1 MNVENFLDTPWAY
14 TGSIAMKLH
23 ANRLGV
29 PFSSRRIIRNTNI
42 AVANPIAT
50 ARILRSTGQ
59 WNYANGQSRN
69 HVAMISSG
77 NNRLNLF
84 RLGGNYARG
93 NITYARGKPVLT
105 LNSLMNRKRN
115 LSKNKLRPNNMTK
128 TLRNIQ
134 FLQVLLNASRTRSP
148 SRTPSP
154 KKRKLSPNRNLE
166 KTPSPAASK
175 KFKKLAF

>member
-1 MNVENFLDTPWAY
+1 MNVENFLYTPWAY

-29 PFSSRRIIRNTNI
+29 PFSSRRTIKNTNI
-42 AVANPIAT
+42 AVNNPIAT

-69 HVAMISSG
+69 HVAMVSSK
-77 NNRLNLF
+77 NNKLNLF

-93 NITYARGKPVLT
+93 NITYAKGKPVLT

-115 LSKNKLRPNNMTK
+115 LSKNKLRPNNMAK
-128 TLRNIQ
+128 TLSNLE

-154 KKRKLSPNRNLE
+154 KKRSPIRNSN